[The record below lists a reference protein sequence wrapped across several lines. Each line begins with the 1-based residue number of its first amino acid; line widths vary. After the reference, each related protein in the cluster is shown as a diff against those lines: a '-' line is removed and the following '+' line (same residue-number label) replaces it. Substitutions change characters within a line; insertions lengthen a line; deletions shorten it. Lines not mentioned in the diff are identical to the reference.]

1 MAKPNPAA
9 RDALVEAAR
18 RLMLS
23 RGFVGTSLDQVCAA
37 TGLTKGALLHYFG
50 TKDELGLAALE
61 RFTRKGAEAYAG
73 APFLGRSDPLERLE
87 GYVDHTIELFRHP
100 IDDGCLI
107 GLLSQ
112 EVSGTHPEIRRRC
125 EEAFAGWSAALRA
138 MLDEVKARYGRRRKV
153 DTASLA
159 DHFVAVFEGAVTL
172 ARARGEVAP
181 VRESLTHFKRY
192 VRAVLVD

>member
-9 RDALVEAAR
+9 RDALLDATQ
-18 RLMLS
+18 RLMLAQ
-23 RGFVGTSLDQVCAA
+23 GFVGTSLDQVCGA
-37 TGLTKGALLHYFG
+37 TGMTKGALLHYFG

-61 RFTRKGAEAYAG
+61 RFTRQGAEAYAG
-73 APFLGRSDPLERLE
+73 APFLDLRDPLERLE
-87 GYVDHTIELFRHP
+87 GYLDHTVDLFRDP
-100 IDDGCLI
+100 IANGCLI

-125 EEAFAGWSAALRA
+125 ELAFAGWSNALRET
-138 MLDEVKARYGRRRKV
+138 LDQVKAKYGRRRKA

-159 DHFVAVFEGAVTL
+159 DHFIAVFEGAVTL
-172 ARARGEVAP
+172 ARARGDVAP
-181 VRESLTHFKRY
+181 MRQGLEHFKRY

>member
-9 RDALVEAAR
+9 RDALLEATQ
-18 RLMLS
+18 RLMLAQ
-23 RGFVGTSLDQVCAA
+23 GFVGTSLDQVCAA
-37 TGLTKGALLHYFG
+37 AGMTKGALLHYFG
-50 TKDELGLAALE
+50 TKDDLGVAALE
-61 RFTRKGAEAYAG
+61 RFARQGAGAYAG
-73 APFLGRSDPLERLE
+73 APYLALRDPLQRLE
-87 GYVDHTIELFRHP
+87 GYIDHTVELFRDP
-100 IDDGCLI
+100 IESGCLI

-125 EEAFAGWSAALRA
+125 QEAFSGWSAALGE
-138 MLDEVKARYGRRRKV
+138 MLDQVKAKYGRRRKV

-172 ARARGEVAP
+172 ARARGDVAP
-181 VRESLTHFKRY
+181 MRQSLGHFKRY